1 MTVGQLTR
9 NSSPIVDF
17 QSSQYH
23 EIQTTHSYYSD
34 RAPFSNSFLTRPH
47 KIRKLREIKN
57 NPPIEKTKPKKK
69 KKSKSRQC
77 IYPKRS
83 WSPEEDALLKTLVD
97 AKSEKF
103 NWSEIAANFDQRIG
117 KQCRERWHN
126 HLNASLIRTEWTIEE
141 DTLLETLHRQHG
153 NKWSLLK
160 SFFPGRSDNM
170 IKNHWNTTLSKKS
183 KLFSTEL
190 TNEKDDLNESN
201 PTAITLDATFDK
213 ANETTGNDNSF
224 SLPVLKMTSLEEIK
238 SDIIRLNKSKFIQF
252 PKKDQPDFLME
263 CGSPNRMEFTYFG
276 PDFTFRIP
284 VFNRMITDWEFQ
296 LSGVSKN
303 YGNFSFW
310 KITYFD

>member
-9 NSSPIVDF
+9 NSSPIGDF

-23 EIQTTHSYYSD
+23 EIQRTHSYYSD
-34 RAPFSNSFLTRPH
+34 RATFSHPFLTRPH
-47 KIRKLREIKN
+47 KISKLREIKN
-57 NPPIEKTKPKKK
+57 NPPIDKINPKKK

-77 IYPKRS
+77 IYPKRN

-97 AKSEKF
+97 VKSEKF
-103 NWSEIAANFDQRIG
+103 NWSEIAGNFDQRIG

-141 DTLLETLHRQHG
+141 DTLLQTLHRQHG

-160 SFFPGRSDNM
+160 GFFAGRTDNM
-170 IKNHWNTTLSKKS
+170 IKNHWNTSLSKKP
-183 KLFSTEL
+183 KLFSTKL
-190 TNEKDDLNESN
+190 TNEKEDLNESI

-213 ANETTGNDNSF
+213 SNEITENGNSF
-224 SLPVLKMTSLEEIK
+224 SLPVLKVTSLEEIK
-238 SDIIRLNKSKFIQF
+238 SDIIRISKSKFIQF
-252 PKKDQPDFLME
+252 PKINQPYFFIE
-263 CGSPNRMEFTYFG
+263 CGSPNRMEFTYSG

-296 LSGVSKN
+296 LPVIPKN
-303 YGNFSFW
+303 YGSFSFW
-310 KITYFD
+310 KNNLY